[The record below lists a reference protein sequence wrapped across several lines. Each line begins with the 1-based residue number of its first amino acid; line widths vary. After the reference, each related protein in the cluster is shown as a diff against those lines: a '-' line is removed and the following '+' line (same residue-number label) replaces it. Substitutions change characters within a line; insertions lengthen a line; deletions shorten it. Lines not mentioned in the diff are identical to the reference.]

1 MTSRVFFYGS
11 LCACLVGCARMVSAQ
26 DKILTPSEL
35 NASVSEYSGRSVVVR
50 GYVTL
55 GPEAHSL
62 YESEQLK
69 KEFARRWDTDKDFDP
84 NRYAGYCLTIANPD
98 LIYRKRDMVSGKTI
112 TVRGR
117 FVGDYL
123 NGRVD
128 FGACPLSTAII
139 IDAADLKAR
148 YPEIFR

>member
-1 MTSRVFFYGS
+1 M
-11 LCACLVGCARMVSAQ
+11 
-26 DKILTPSEL
+26 TPSEL
-35 NASVSEYSGRSVVVR
+35 NASASKYAGQNVVVR

-69 KEFARRWDTDKDFDP
+69 KEFARRWDTDKGFDP
-84 NRYAGYCLTIANPD
+84 NKYAVYCLTIANPD
-98 LIYRKRDMVSGKTI
+98 LLYGKRDTVSGKTI
-112 TVRGR
+112 TVKGK
-117 FVGDYL
+117 FVDDYL

-128 FGACPLSTAII
+128 FGACPLPTAII
-139 IDAADLKAR
+139 IDEADLKAR